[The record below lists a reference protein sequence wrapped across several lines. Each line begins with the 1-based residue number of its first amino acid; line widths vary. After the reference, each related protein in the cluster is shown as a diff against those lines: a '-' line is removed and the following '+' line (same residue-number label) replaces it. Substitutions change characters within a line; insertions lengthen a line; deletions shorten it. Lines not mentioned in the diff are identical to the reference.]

1 MHERKK
7 WNEIKRKA
15 NWKKIGKGKQMVTLN
30 NSKYKNHKSRG
41 HGEFSAPRHQQ
52 MRNDRE
58 MNKFKTCVKMKLSDH
73 IE

>member
-1 MHERKK
+1 
-7 WNEIKRKA
+7 
-15 NWKKIGKGKQMVTLN
+15 MVTLN
-30 NSKYKNHKSRG
+30 NSKYKNNKSRG